1 MRTSPLIVTVLAAAV
16 LAGCSR
22 GTAGTSSTPPP
33 SPKAG
38 AGAAPPASPHASTAA
53 RLGIP
58 PGHLPPPGQCR
69 VWIPGRPPGHQAAAR
84 SCDGIAA
91 TAPAGAWIM
100 YRPGKDR
107 KHVHVRYLDER
118 RAGVVVQIRVYE
130 ASSGKF
136 VREEKP

>member
-1 MRTSPLIVTVLAAAV
+1 MRTPSPLLATLAATAA

-22 GTAGTSSTPPP
+22 GTATTTPAPAP
-33 SPKAG
+33 SPTVSSK
-38 AGAAPPASPHASTAA
+38 ASTAA

-84 SCDGIAA
+84 SCEGIAA
-91 TAPAGAWIM
+91 TAPAGAWIV

-107 KHVHVRYLDER
+107 KHVHVRYLDAKR
-118 RAGVVVQIRVYE
+118 VGVVVRVRVYE

-136 VREEKP
+136 VREDKP